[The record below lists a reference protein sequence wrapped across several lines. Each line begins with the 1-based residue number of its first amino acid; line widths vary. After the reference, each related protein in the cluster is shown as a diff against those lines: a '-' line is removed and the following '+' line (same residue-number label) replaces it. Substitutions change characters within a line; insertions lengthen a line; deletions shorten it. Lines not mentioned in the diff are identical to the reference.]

1 MIFQINQMFHKYSF
15 GVILMFTLFEI
26 EMLCACLPVMQI
38 DAAPYALATSS
49 EQRPIGP
56 AGLREI

>member
-1 MIFQINQMFHKYSF
+1 
-15 GVILMFTLFEI
+15 MFTLFEI

-56 AGLREI
+56 AGLREIWSFVYLGRCYMF

>member
-1 MIFQINQMFHKYSF
+1 
-15 GVILMFTLFEI
+15 MFTLFEI